1 MLPEGRTIFMALV
14 LAYCAAAAP
23 AHIAQPVQVQ
33 AVIDALKAQ
42 LKADNIPDAPAIV
55 DEAEAALKA
64 DGALNAETIA
74 RLNDEIQAR
83 NRTRSLVIHQTLFV
97 RNHGRFPAH
106 HNCIANHDPSQVL
119 TNEGGSS
126 IESIAED
133 TIKYLISKGVIQKPD
148 HNVAGSGAVVLD
160 AEVVKHVLISAYT
173 CPDGSQAKW
182 CCVIL

>member
-1 MLPEGRTIFMALV
+1 MLPEGKTIFMALI
-14 LAYCAAAAP
+14 LTYCAAAAP
-23 AHIAQPVQVQ
+23 VHIAQPVQVQ

-83 NRTRSLVIHQTLFV
+83 NRTRSLVIHQNLF
-97 RNHGRFPAH
+97 
-106 HNCIANHDPSQVL
+106 VL

-126 IESIAED
+126 IESIAGD

-148 HNVAGSGAVVLD
+148 HDVAGSGAVVLD
-160 AEVVKHVLISAYT
+160 AEIVKHVLISAYT

>member
-1 MLPEGRTIFMALV
+1 MLPEGKTIFMALL

-33 AVIDALKAQ
+33 GVIDALKAQ

-64 DGALNAETIA
+64 NGALNAETIA

-83 NRTRSLVIHQTLFV
+83 NRTRSLV
-97 RNHGRFPAH
+97 
-106 HNCIANHDPSQVL
+106 L

-126 IESIAED
+126 VESIAKD
-133 TIKYLISKGVIQKPD
+133 TIEYLISKGVIQKPD
-148 HNVAGSGAVVLD
+148 HDVAGSGAVVLD